1 MWIRKRIPNTDPDPQ
16 SSWIRIRFR
25 IHNTAYD
32 TVTQAITNCTEQN
45 YNASKSTV
53 GTCCSFTLSQKVS
66 LIQEITWWN
75 KFMVT
80 VAAGAQWIYVHHC
93 QKRLSQL
100 NIRQAGLISQF
111 FYIVLVG
118 TGTYIVLNTV
128 QRRVNPTKI
137 KDFAGREKNYIL
149 SRLFSSSKCSEGWE

>member
-1 MWIRKRIPNTDPDPQ
+1 MYTIVKKDY
-16 SSWIRIRFR
+16 
-25 IHNTAYD
+25 H
-32 TVTQAITNCTEQN
+32 
-45 YNASKSTV
+45 
-53 GTCCSFTLSQKVS
+53 
-66 LIQEITWWN
+66 
-75 KFMVT
+75 
-80 VAAGAQWIYVHHC
+80 
-93 QKRLSQL
+93 
-100 NIRQAGLISQF
+100 IRQAGLISQF

>member
-1 MWIRKRIPNTDPDPQ
+1 MNLCTPLSKKIITAQHTPGRIN
-16 SSWIRIRFR
+16 
-25 IHNTAYD
+25 
-32 TVTQAITNCTEQN
+32 
-45 YNASKSTV
+45 
-53 GTCCSFTLSQKVS
+53 FT
-66 LIQEITWWN
+66 I
-75 KFMVT
+75 
-80 VAAGAQWIYVHHC
+80 
-93 QKRLSQL
+93 
-100 NIRQAGLISQF
+100 